1 MLVEVVKSKI
11 HRVTVTQ
18 ADLNYI
24 GSITIDEDLLDAAN
38 IIPNEKVAIV
48 NNNNGERFETYVIKG
63 ERGSGMICLNGAAAR
78 CVSTGDKIIIMADA
92 DVDGAHI
99 STLLLTLF
107 YRFMPELIKQGYVYL
122 AQPPLYKIEKN
133 KKIWYAY
140 DDKELDN
147 ILTEIGRDGNNKIQR
162 YKGLGEMDAEQ
173 LWETTLD
180 PERRLLKLVEIE
192 DARMASE
199 MTELLMGTDVP
210 PRKAFIYDHATDAAL
225 DI

>member
-1 MLVEVVKSKI
+1 M
-11 HRVTVTQ
+11 T
-18 ADLNYI
+18 
-24 GSITIDEDLLDAAN
+24 
-38 IIPNEKVAIV
+38 
-48 NNNNGERFETYVIKG
+48 
-63 ERGSGMICLNGAAAR
+63 
-78 CVSTGDKIIIMADA
+78 DA

-99 STLLLTLF
+99 DTLMLTFL
-107 YRFMPELIKQGYVYL
+107 YRFMPGLIRQGHVYL

-133 KKIWYAY
+133 RKVWYAY
-140 DDKELDN
+140 TDDELNN

-210 PRKAFIYDHATDAAL
+210 PRKAFIYDHATDAEL